1 MRSNPPEI
9 VATVELRP
17 PVERDDESDASEAL
31 TIALESKRLSAMR
44 PAAPGVDVRSSR
56 ASTGSHAEGE
66 IERQDAYWWRRGS
79 PRGAANTDAAGG
91 GMPFLAREN
100 AVAPLSGTPAGYGEA
115 DLKTDIGLVVTT
127 VMPRPD
133 STVLLSSPAA
143 VTPANA
149 HGAGAGLSAFR
160 RLLVGRRAL
169 LAVVAGGALLFGI
182 GVGAYEAR
190 GGPSTGV
197 PEAVKGVRPD
207 PPERH
212 DEPASPAA
220 APTPVVDPPA
230 LPTVAIV
237 ELAPTASVKLPVKK
251 PSVPPGG
258 AGGKPKAPVSPP
270 IKNPAP
276 WLR

>member
-1 MRSNPPEI
+1 
-9 VATVELRP
+9 V
-17 PVERDDESDASEAL
+17 
-31 TIALESKRLSAMR
+31 LS
-44 PAAPGVDVRSSR
+44 
-56 ASTGSHAEGE
+56 T
-66 IERQDAYWWRRGS
+66 
-79 PRGAANTDAAGG
+79 
-91 GMPFLAREN
+91 
-100 AVAPLSGTPAGYGEA
+100 
-115 DLKTDIGLVVTT
+115 
-127 VMPRPD
+127 
-133 STVLLSSPAA
+133 PAA

-149 HGAGAGLSAFR
+149 QGAGAILSALP

-197 PEAVKGVRPD
+197 PEAVKGARPD

-212 DEPASPAA
+212 DEPASPMTAPVVAA
-220 APTPVVDPPA
+220 AAPA

-237 ELAPTASVKLPVKK
+237 ELAPTATVKVSVKK
-251 PSVPPGG
+251 PLVSPGG
-258 AGGKPKAPVSPP
+258 AGGKPKPPVSPP

>member
-1 MRSNPPEI
+1 
-9 VATVELRP
+9 
-17 PVERDDESDASEAL
+17 
-31 TIALESKRLSAMR
+31 MR
-44 PAAPGVDVRSSR
+44 PAAPGVDARSSR

-66 IERQDAYWWRRGS
+66 IDRQDAYWWRRGS

-127 VMPRPD
+127 VMPPA
-133 STVLLSSPAA
+133 STVVLSSPAA

-149 HGAGAGLSAFR
+149 QGAGAILSALP

-190 GGPSTGV
+190 GGPAAGV
-197 PEAVKGVRPD
+197 PEAVKEARLN
-207 PPERH
+207 PPKRH
-212 DEPASPAA
+212 DEPASPTA
-220 APTPVVDPPA
+220 APVPFVDPPA

-251 PSVPPGG
+251 PLVSPGG